1 MDARQA
7 VCHHATS
14 QSFAFLKTICW
25 SQRDG
30 FGGEDAVAKPDD
42 LDSISGSQVV
52 GRESSISRPLTSTG
66 ML

>member
-14 QSFAFLKTICW
+14 RSFAFLKTICW

-30 FGGEDAVAKPDD
+30 FGGKNAVAKRDD
-42 LDSISGSQVV
+42 LGSMSGSQV
-52 GRESSISRPLTSTG
+52 GGESSISRPLTSTG